1 MASIIGGFSA
11 SMDTIVL
18 ARYIAPFMITIFEI
32 NKRPVQLTQSMVGR
46 HSVALMPIISHAAGK
61 GDKPGIMDLIHKQ
74 FKYYSYAAIFI
85 GIIFCFEYRDLIS
98 AWTGPNKFAGNTILY
113 LLVANFFFG
122 LIGYFMQ
129 NMGYALGDIKINSL
143 VSICKGLGIGGL
155 YYVFGKNYGI
165 IGILSVMLFGNLVVE
180 FSYFT
185 HRLYRL
191 GYLDPQF
198 IKSTLFNW
206 VVGIPIITAI
216 CWLACYGINS
226 VVEPNMYIL
235 KIAIISGTIF
245 IVFATIIL
253 IIDKPF
259 RNDIIENCK
268 KLIRSIRLKK
278 NHSDKIVQVSI
289 PITLTNNHLIKQ

>member
-1 MASIIGGFSA
+1 
-11 SMDTIVL
+11 
-18 ARYIAPFMITIFEI
+18 
-32 NKRPVQLTQSMVGR
+32 
-46 HSVALMPIISHAAGK
+46 
-61 GDKPGIMDLIHKQ
+61 
-74 FKYYSYAAIFI
+74 
-85 GIIFCFEYRDLIS
+85 
-98 AWTGPNKFAGNTILY
+98 
-113 LLVANFFFG
+113 
-122 LIGYFMQ
+122 
-129 NMGYALGDIKINSL
+129 
-143 VSICKGLGIGGL
+143 
-155 YYVFGKNYGI
+155 VFGKNYGI